1 MGVFYQLAILK
12 GCPQQKA
19 LKCLSALP
27 ESVDK
32 NWGFSLAKAR
42 LSEKNGSTLIECDS
56 LTQWREFPR
65 ALSEITGCPV
75 MLLYIYDSDYW
86 GYYLYECGAMADA
99 FCPYPE
105 EAAGEG
111 EALEL
116 FKGNP
121 IALAR
126 CFRVAPER
134 LKPYLTPWD
143 DSVLDRTKAA
153 PDDRYGYEDWQL
165 LDFAAKLGFDLRKE
179 KAAAMPSPP
188 TPAPANKPQK
198 DKPKGFWAR
207 FLDKL
212 RRLFF
217 SPKRKGQPPLPLP
230 RPELPPDSIT
240 TAKNG
245 RTETLPA
252 MDADAFAQFLDG
264 IFELDFE
271 RLEMTWQVQGEG
283 FMNKKTGQMVYRKQP
298 RSVVLFKENGQF
310 ELLCFDDVKSNVYR
324 LIYDVETYRTVDM
337 KDLRCRPFCGR
348 TVKEYL
354 IHPGKASAE
363 QRLRALLARIS
374 DPYGELD
381 QLMVW
386 SWELCGSRP
395 NTYKKLKVEEG
406 LFV

>member
-1 MGVFYQLAILK
+1 
-12 GCPQQKA
+12 
-19 LKCLSALP
+19 
-27 ESVDK
+27 
-32 NWGFSLAKAR
+32 
-42 LSEKNGSTLIECDS
+42 
-56 LTQWREFPR
+56 
-65 ALSEITGCPV
+65 

-165 LDFAAKLGFDLRKE
+165 LDFAAKLGFDLREE

-207 FLDKL
+207 LLDKL

-230 RPELPPDSIT
+230 RPELPPD
-240 TAKNG
+240 
-245 RTETLPA
+245 
-252 MDADAFAQFLDG
+252 
-264 IFELDFE
+264 
-271 RLEMTWQVQGEG
+271 
-283 FMNKKTGQMVYRKQP
+283 
-298 RSVVLFKENGQF
+298 
-310 ELLCFDDVKSNVYR
+310 
-324 LIYDVETYRTVDM
+324 
-337 KDLRCRPFCGR
+337 
-348 TVKEYL
+348 
-354 IHPGKASAE
+354 
-363 QRLRALLARIS
+363 
-374 DPYGELD
+374 
-381 QLMVW
+381 
-386 SWELCGSRP
+386 
-395 NTYKKLKVEEG
+395 
-406 LFV
+406 